1 MGKPLNPSQSCFPV
15 RTHACIAPSR
25 RTQSHSRRLDDR
37 VLERRLAAPFEKS
50 SGHKLSIHFDSTP
63 NIIARVNA
71 GTPFDV
77 AVVPADVFKD
87 AAAKARFAPGPTI
100 DIARVG
106 YGVIV
111 RAGAPKP
118 DISTPDAFKKA
129 LLAAPSIAFLP
140 ASAAGAYV
148 TKVFERLGIAEEMKA
163 KTKVQAA
170 PAQIAPAVAKG
181 EAELGVFLTNVLVAP
196 GVELVGPF
204 PGELQQELVFTS
216 AVAADTKEADAA
228 KALIDYLTTPEA
240 TAIIKAAGMTPGLT
254 GHSMATPRLATYS
267 IGGVTRYGAVTDT
280 GIVDLSARFGKDYPT
295 LREAIAAG
303 ALTKLAEEGATA
315 LAGSC
320 ARRDHLA
327 AADPRAGKDHLH
339 RRELPGPQRRI
350 QGRPGRAEISEHVHA
365 DAALLCRP
373 QRAAGPPA
381 RLGAARL

>member
-1 MGKPLNPSQSCFPV
+1 MSKLPLKSAVILLSGALVMTSAASLQAAELRV
-15 RTHACIAPSR
+15 IAGGSM
-25 RTQSHSRRLDDR
+25 TASLNA
-37 VLERRLAAPFEKS
+37 LAAPFEKA

-63 NIIARVNA
+63 NIIARVNS

-77 AVVPADVFKD
+77 VVVPIDVFKD
-87 AAAKARFAPGPTI
+87 AAAKARFVPGPTV

-118 DISTPDAFKKA
+118 DISTPDAFKTA

-204 PGELQQELVFTS
+204 PGDLQQELVFTS
-216 AVAADTKEADAA
+216 AAAADTKEADTA
-228 KALIDYLTTPEA
+228 KALIDYLRTPEA
-240 TAIIKAAGMTPGLT
+240 TAIIKAAGMTPG
-254 GHSMATPRLATYS
+254 
-267 IGGVTRYGAVTDT
+267 
-280 GIVDLSARFGKDYPT
+280 
-295 LREAIAAG
+295 
-303 ALTKLAEEGATA
+303 
-315 LAGSC
+315 
-320 ARRDHLA
+320 
-327 AADPRAGKDHLH
+327 
-339 RRELPGPQRRI
+339 
-350 QGRPGRAEISEHVHA
+350 
-365 DAALLCRP
+365 
-373 QRAAGPPA
+373 
-381 RLGAARL
+381 

>member
-1 MGKPLNPSQSCFPV
+1 MSKSPLKSVAILLSGALIMTSAASLQAAELKV
-15 RTHACIAPSR
+15 IAGGSMTAPMNA
-25 RTQSHSRRLDDR
+25 
-37 VLERRLAAPFEKS
+37 LAAPFEKAT
-50 SGHKLSIHFDSTP
+50 GHKLSIHFNSTP
-63 NIIARVNA
+63 NIIARVNS

-77 AVVPADVFKD
+77 VVVPVDVFKD
-87 AAAKARFAPGPTI
+87 AAAKVRFAPGPTI

-148 TKVFERLGIAEEMKA
+148 TKVFERLGISGEMKA

-181 EAELGVFLTNVLVAP
+181 EAGLGVFLTNVLIAP

-228 KALIDYLTTPEA
+228 KALIDYLRTQEA
-240 TAIIKAAGMTPGLT
+240 TAIIKAAGMTPG
-254 GHSMATPRLATYS
+254 
-267 IGGVTRYGAVTDT
+267 
-280 GIVDLSARFGKDYPT
+280 
-295 LREAIAAG
+295 
-303 ALTKLAEEGATA
+303 
-315 LAGSC
+315 
-320 ARRDHLA
+320 
-327 AADPRAGKDHLH
+327 
-339 RRELPGPQRRI
+339 
-350 QGRPGRAEISEHVHA
+350 
-365 DAALLCRP
+365 
-373 QRAAGPPA
+373 
-381 RLGAARL
+381 